1 MIEQFITSSI
11 LIASILAIS
20 FLMKKRLGPC
30 IRYALWLLAA
40 VKLLAPIPEFE
51 SPLSVM
57 NAAGR
62 IEERD
67 VQYLF
72 ADSTIEE
79 NHDNGYDS
87 GKEKKEETV
96 NRSLFKKTD
105 FAGTVY
111 MIWIVGVLLCAG
123 VFLRSNLRFCCCL
136 KNSRKRVGQVKKR
149 LDVYEAAGI
158 GSPCLFGLFK
168 PSVYFPKDCKL
179 SKEQREFV
187 LAHEYTHYR
196 HGDHVWALVRC
207 LCVIFYW
214 YHPLVWIG
222 AQKSVRDS
230 EVAADAGTLRIIGNE
245 KGIAYGKTLITVAKE
260 LPDQPERNRVLTCYT
275 GAAGG
280 TRAMKERIK
289 MILNQPQ
296 TKMITIFVLALLCA
310 CAVGCTFT
318 DAVKDGQGHA
328 DASETEENA
337 TAGEE
342 EESTAAGAGEE
353 KSAEAGAGEE
363 SGEAAENDMAGK
375 GDGEDLP
382 PGEEKEAGE
391 IAVLYRLPEA
401 DKVCIRVEPSL
412 VREDTG
418 GYYIPEGRYQEGI
431 RRALEKL
438 PSEGEPYAKRWKGRK
453 ETGWRIAYKNV
464 EIMAFEGGFLYYL
477 YVDDEK
483 GDMEYFAEAP
493 ELCDYIQTMLQDKL
507 GYYPFHLE
515 NIRDIV
521 SATLEVR
528 CIFTDYQFYSQTIT
542 DREILEEFED
552 WFSNAEYIF
561 GGAECGNSNSSLQL
575 FLADGKRPVVGSHR
589 QLSQFRYQW
598 RYYDYRPEPVWDNRE
613 FFECFDEIPWEWT
626 KEFTKDNEK

>member
-438 PSEGEPYAKRWKGRK
+438 PSEGEPYAKR
-453 ETGWRIAYKNV
+453 E
-464 EIMAFEGGFLYYL
+464 
-477 YVDDEK
+477 
-483 GDMEYFAEAP
+483 
-493 ELCDYIQTMLQDKL
+493 
-507 GYYPFHLE
+507 
-515 NIRDIV
+515 
-521 SATLEVR
+521 
-528 CIFTDYQFYSQTIT
+528 
-542 DREILEEFED
+542 
-552 WFSNAEYIF
+552 
-561 GGAECGNSNSSLQL
+561 
-575 FLADGKRPVVGSHR
+575 
-589 QLSQFRYQW
+589 
-598 RYYDYRPEPVWDNRE
+598 
-613 FFECFDEIPWEWT
+613 
-626 KEFTKDNEK
+626 

>member
-123 VFLRSNLRFCCCL
+123 VFVRSNLRFCCCL
-136 KNSRKRVGQVKKR
+136 KNSHKRVGQIKKR

-245 KGIAYGKTLITVAKE
+245 KGIAYGKTLITVAGE

-280 TRAMKERIK
+280 MRAMKERIK

-337 TAGEE
+337 TAGVS

-353 KSAEAGAGEE
+353 KEV
-363 SGEAAENDMAGK
+363 
-375 GDGEDLP
+375 
-382 PGEEKEAGE
+382 GE
-391 IAVLYRLPEA
+391 IAVLYRQPEA

-418 GYYIPEGRYQEGI
+418 GYYIPKGRYQEEI
-431 RRALEKL
+431 QRALEKL

-464 EIMAFEGGFLYYL
+464 EIMAFEGGCLYYL

-483 GDMEYFAEAP
+483 GDMEYFVEAP

-507 GYYPFHLE
+507 GYYPFHPE

-575 FLADGKRPVVGSHR
+575 FLADGKNVR
-589 QLSQFRYQW
+589 LSVATDSCPNFGINGV
-598 RYYDYRPEPVWDNRE
+598 YYDYRPEPVWDNRE

-626 KEFTKDNEK
+626 KE

>member
-196 HGDHVWALVRC
+196 HGDHVWALVRY

-431 RRALEKL
+431 LRALEKL

-542 DREILEEFED
+542 DREILEKFED

-575 FLADGKRPVVGSHR
+575 FLADGKNVR
-589 QLSQFRYQW
+589 LSVATDSCPNFGINGI
-598 RYYDYRPEPVWDNRE
+598 YYDYRPEPVWDNRE

-626 KEFTKDNEK
+626 KE